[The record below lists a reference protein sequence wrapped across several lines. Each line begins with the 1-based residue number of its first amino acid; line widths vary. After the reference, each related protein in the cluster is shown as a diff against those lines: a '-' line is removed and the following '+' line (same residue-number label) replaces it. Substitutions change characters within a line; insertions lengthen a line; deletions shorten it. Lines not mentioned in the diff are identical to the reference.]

1 MSLVVVI
8 PGDPVPQGRPRF
20 GRTWQGRRNVRT
32 PEKTLVWRHCAAL
45 AYLAAMRDAGHER
58 PMFGE
63 GVALTLHVLAVFP
76 CPKGAQR
83 KRTVAPTRP
92 YVAQL
97 NDGDNLAKAVMDAGN
112 GVLWNDDGQVAHLVV
127 ERWWGAQ
134 GEAPFVR
141 VEVAEWTPVA
151 RGAA

>member
-1 MSLVVVI
+1 MTAI
-8 PGDPVPQGRPRF
+8 
-20 GRTWQGRRNVRT
+20 RN
-32 PEKTLVWRHCAAL
+32 
-45 AYLAAMRDAGHER
+45 AGHER
-58 PMFGE
+58 PMFLE
-63 GVALTLHVLAVFP
+63 GVPITVRVLAVFP

-83 KRTVAPTRP
+83 KRMPVPTRP
-92 YVAQL
+92 YVAQI

-141 VEVAEWTPVA
+141 VTVQEWTPA
-151 RGAA
+151 ERGAA